1 MDDAKVTMLKEMTPY
16 YTLNHIVRERY
27 PTFKDALE
35 DLDDAMTLISLFAV
49 MPNVKGDYNINND
62 FTSKA

>member
-1 MDDAKVTMLKEMTPY
+1 
-16 YTLNHIVRERY
+16 VRERY

-49 MPNVKGDYNINND
+49 MPNIKGD
-62 FTSKA
+62 